1 MSAPLTITLPAEAGE
16 ELLAEARSAGQ
27 TAEQFL
33 AELLRRR
40 AAARRLRE
48 VQKTLGPAAPQA
60 GWNSEEDIL
69 REVS

>member
-1 MSAPLTITLPAEAGE
+1 MGEALTITLPAEAGE

-27 TAEQFL
+27 TAKQFL

-40 AAARRLRE
+40 AVVRRLRE
-48 VQKTLGPAAPQA
+48 VQATLQPVAREG

-69 REVS
+69 REGS